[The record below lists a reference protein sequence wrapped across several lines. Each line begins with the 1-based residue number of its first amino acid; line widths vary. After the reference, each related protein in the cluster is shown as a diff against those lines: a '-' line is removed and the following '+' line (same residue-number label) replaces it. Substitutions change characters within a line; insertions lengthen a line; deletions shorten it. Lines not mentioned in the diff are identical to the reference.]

1 MNSDSKITE
10 AKILEEI
17 EEESS
22 KAGPE
27 RLDEVILKEESI
39 REKSKKLEPGMFQK
53 LFNQIKLALEMV
65 KDFRAKLYTDIP
77 WRTIGL
83 LSVGLLYFLNPL
95 DIIPDILPVLGL
107 TDDAIAFAA
116 IFKSV
121 QSDLKK
127 YCTWKGYDPEEF
139 F

>member
-1 MNSDSKITE
+1 MISDNEITE

-17 EEESS
+17 EKESS

-27 RLDEVILKEESI
+27 KLDEVILKEESI
-39 REKSKKLEPGMFQK
+39 REKSKKLEPGRFQK

-65 KDFRAKLYTDIP
+65 KDFRARLYTDIP

-83 LSVGLLYFLNPL
+83 LSVALLYFLNPL
-95 DIIPDILPVLGL
+95 DFIPDILPILGL

-121 QSDLKK
+121 QADLKN
-127 YCTWKGYDPEEF
+127 YCTWKGYDPEEYF
-139 F
+139 

>member
-1 MNSDSKITE
+1 MISESKITE
-10 AKILEEI
+10 AKILGEI

-39 REKSKKLEPGMFQK
+39 REKSKRLEPGRFQK
-53 LFNQIKLALEMV
+53 LFSQIKLALEMV
-65 KDFRAKLYTDIP
+65 KDFRSRLYTDIP

-95 DIIPDILPVLGL
+95 DIIPDLLPILGL

-127 YCTWKGYDPEEF
+127 YCAWKGYDPEEF

>member
-1 MNSDSKITE
+1 MNNDNKITE
-10 AKILEEI
+10 AEILEEI
-17 EEESS
+17 EEEST
-22 KAGPE
+22 KAGPQT
-27 RLDEVILKEESI
+27 LDEVILKEERI
-39 REKSKKLEPGMFQK
+39 KEKSKKLEPGRFQK

-65 KDFRAKLYTDIP
+65 KDFKARLYTDIP

-83 LSVGLLYFLNPL
+83 LSVALLYFLNPL
-95 DIIPDILPVLGL
+95 DIIPDLLPILGL

-121 QSDLKK
+121 QADLKN
-127 YCTWKGYDPEEF
+127 YCNWKGYDPEDF